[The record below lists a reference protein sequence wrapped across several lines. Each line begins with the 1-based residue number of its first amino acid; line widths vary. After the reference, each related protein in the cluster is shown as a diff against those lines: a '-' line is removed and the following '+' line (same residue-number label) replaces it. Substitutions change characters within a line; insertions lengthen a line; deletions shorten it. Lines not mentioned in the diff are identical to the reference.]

1 MIFFKCILPINK
13 RSHYAGA
20 DGTFCENKREL
31 QLPKHGHSQVFPGQS
46 KSKPQLTPFINWG
59 GPGASTRALLHPTE
73 GELVPLWAPK
83 PGGTKMTPDE
93 KLRAPVTRNPHGQ
106 QA

>member
-1 MIFFKCILPINK
+1 MLVQMGHFVRTNLSCSSPSMATARFSLARVIQAPA
-13 RSHYAGA
+13 H
-20 DGTFCENKREL
+20 TFYKLGGDQEPPLGLFC
-31 QLPKHGHSQVFPGQS
+31 
-46 KSKPQLTPFINWG
+46 TP
-59 GPGASTRALLHPTE
+59 RK
-73 GELVPLWAPK
+73 GELVPLGAPK